1 MPDRLASSVAA
12 VAVRRLDEEIEPEV
26 GAAAI
31 RQVRVLL
38 PLPLPEPLDYRIPEE
53 MALPEPGSF
62 VRVPL
67 GRRNLIGVVWDG
79 VGGDLAANRLKPIAE
94 VLPVGGMASDLRR
107 FIERVA
113 AYTMASPGAVLRMA
127 MSVLEALQPPR
138 PRRLCTASTAGLD
151 ALTTIPAARS
161 LTPARRRVLEVLR
174 DAPPLPA
181 AEAARLAACSPGVI
195 HDLLARGL
203 VEERLVAVEP
213 ADSAMP
219 EWSRPG

>member
-12 VAVRRLDEEIEPEV
+12 VAVRRLDEEIEPEA
-26 GAAAI
+26 GTAAI

-53 MALPEPGSF
+53 MAPPEPGSF

-94 VLPVGGMASDLRR
+94 VLPVGGMAADLRR
-107 FIERVA
+107 FVERVA

-127 MSVLEALQPPR
+127 MSVLEALQPLR
-138 PRRLCTASTAGLD
+138 ARRLCTASTAGLD
-151 ALTTIPAARS
+151 ALTTAPPARS

-181 AEAARLAACSPGVI
+181 AEAARLAGCSAGVI
-195 HDLLARGL
+195 RDLARPRAG
-203 VEERLVAVEP
+203 
-213 ADSAMP
+213 
-219 EWSRPG
+219 